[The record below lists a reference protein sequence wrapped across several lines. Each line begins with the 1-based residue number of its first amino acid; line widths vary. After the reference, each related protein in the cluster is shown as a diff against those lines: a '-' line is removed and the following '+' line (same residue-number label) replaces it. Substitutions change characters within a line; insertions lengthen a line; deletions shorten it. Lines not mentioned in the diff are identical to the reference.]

1 MDNSIVDI
9 LSAIHELT
17 GCDTTS
23 KVGIKSAGFQAALKF
38 GCELLYSFGKSEI
51 SNQMILLAET
61 FLVECIPKGAERN
74 KFDDICFE
82 TYHQKSFQ
90 LDLEKLPTT
99 SSSIHIH
106 MKGAFL
112 QCYLWLHVPFVESI
126 EINPEDY
133 GYELTEEDM
142 LVPTITTEDVIP
154 DDFPV
159 PCSCLKCV
167 KKTCV
172 SAV

>member
-23 KVGIKSAGFQAALKF
+23 KAGIKSAAFQAALKF

-51 SNQMILLAET
+51 SNQIILLAET

-82 TYHQKSFQ
+82 TYHQK
-90 LDLEKLPTT
+90 
-99 SSSIHIH
+99 
-106 MKGAFL
+106 
-112 QCYLWLHVPFVESI
+112 
-126 EINPEDY
+126 
-133 GYELTEEDM
+133 
-142 LVPTITTEDVIP
+142 
-154 DDFPV
+154 
-159 PCSCLKCV
+159 
-167 KKTCV
+167 
-172 SAV
+172 